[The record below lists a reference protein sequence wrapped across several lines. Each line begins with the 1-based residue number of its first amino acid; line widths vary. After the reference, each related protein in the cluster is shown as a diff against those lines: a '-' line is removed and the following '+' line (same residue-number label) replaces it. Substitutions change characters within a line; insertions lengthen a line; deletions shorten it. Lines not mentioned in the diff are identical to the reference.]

1 MANFRITIDEAI
13 QESLSKEQ
21 IVELAESVHA
31 FVEAGILD
39 CEDQGEILVDQE
51 FLLELT
57 KGIERLRKAVKEYGR
72 DPDGFAKYPF

>member
-31 FVEAGILD
+31 FVEAGIID
-39 CEDQGEILVDQE
+39 CEEQGELVVDQE

-57 KGIERLRKAVKEYGR
+57 KGIERLRKAVKTYGR
-72 DPDGFAKYPF
+72 DSDGFAKYPF